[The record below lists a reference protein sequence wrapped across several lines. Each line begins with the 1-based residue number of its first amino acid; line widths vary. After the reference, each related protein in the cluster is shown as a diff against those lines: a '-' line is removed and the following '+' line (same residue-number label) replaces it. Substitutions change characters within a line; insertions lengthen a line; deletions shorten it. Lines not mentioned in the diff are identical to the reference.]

1 MDNMNMK
8 SIKKN
13 WLASLSFLDNN
24 IIYSVIVVILVLYSS
39 TIFDNINAFV
49 GNLFNFSLLK
59 LLGILLIIYIA
70 PKDTTIAILL
80 AVAYVI
86 TIHYMVNNETF
97 VSDKNN
103 APHMGSPHM
112 GSPHMASPHMGS
124 PHKNV
129 EKYVDSK
136 YKMIANTQEEHNN
149 KMMANTQEEH
159 HNKMMAHTQ
168 EEHHNKMMA
177 HTQEE
182 HHNKKMDVS
191 REMYNNVHDKKHM
204 KHNTKKN
211 VEHFF
216 PTDSSAMGSSFDIR
230 LKNTNVDTKQANYA
244 NKNQPVKMNQSCLNT
259 YTPQFETLGDPCVPT
274 ATFQNEFN
282 AQGLNFPE
290 GFNSPVVGSPL

>member
-1 MDNMNMK
+1 MDNTKN
-8 SIKKN
+8 IKKN

-59 LLGILLIIYIA
+59 LLGIVLIIYVA

-97 VSDKNN
+97 VSDKN
-103 APHMGSPHM
+103 S
-112 GSPHMASPHMGS
+112 SPHMAAPNMTVPNMTA

-136 YKMIANTQEEHNN
+136 HKNN
-149 KMMANTQEEH
+149 
-159 HNKMMAHTQ
+159 HTQ
-168 EEHHNKMMA
+168 EEHHHKNN
-177 HTQEE
+177 HIQEE
-182 HHNKKMDVS
+182 HHYKKMN
-191 REMYNNVHDKKHM
+191 NNVNDKK
-204 KHNTKKN
+204 NIKKN

-216 PTDSSAMGSSFDIR
+216 PNDSSTMGSSFDIR
-230 LKNTNVDTKQANYA
+230 LKNTNVNTKQADYS

-259 YTPQFETLGDPCVPT
+259 YVPEFETLGDPCVPT

>member
-1 MDNMNMK
+1 MDNMK

-59 LLGILLIIYIA
+59 LLGILLIIYVA

-97 VSDKNN
+97 VSDKHNTPHMSTPHMGAPHMS
-103 APHMGSPHM
+103 APHMGAPHM
-112 GSPHMASPHMGS
+112 GAPHMGA
-124 PHKNV
+124 PHMGAPHHKNV
-129 EKYVDSK
+129 EKYVDSEHK
-136 YKMIANTQEEHNN
+136 NMHHVQTQEEHLN
-149 KMMANTQEEH
+149 KRNDV
-159 HNKMMAHTQ
+159 
-168 EEHHNKMMA
+168 
-177 HTQEE
+177 
-182 HHNKKMDVS
+182 HNKK
-191 REMYNNVHDKKHM
+191 NM
-204 KHNTKKN
+204 KDNTKKN

-216 PTDSSAMGSSFDIR
+216 PTDSSAMGNSFDIR
-230 LKNTNVDTKQANYA
+230 LKNTNVDTKQADYA
-244 NKNQPVKMNQSCLNT
+244 NKNEPVKMNQAAKMNQSCLST

>member
-1 MDNMNMK
+1 MK

-103 APHMGSPHM
+103 VSHMGAPHIG
-112 GSPHMASPHMGS
+112 A

-136 YKMIANTQEEHNN
+136 H
-149 KMMANTQEEH
+149 KMMVHTQEEH

-182 HHNKKMDVS
+182 HHNKKRDIS

-230 LKNTNVDTKQANYA
+230 LKNTNVDTKQADYA
-244 NKNQPVKMNQSCLNT
+244 NKNEPVKMNKSCLNT

-290 GFNSPVVGSPL
+290 GFNSPVIGSPL

>member
-1 MDNMNMK
+1 MDNMK

-24 IIYSVIVVILVLYSS
+24 IIYSVIIVILVLYSS

-59 LLGILLIIYIA
+59 LLGILLIIYVA

-80 AVAYVI
+80 AVSYVI

-97 VSDKNN
+97 VSDKNMPAPHMGAPHMGSPHMG

-112 GSPHMASPHMGS
+112 GSPHMDAPHHAGA
-124 PHKNV
+124 PHHKKNV
-129 EKYVDSK
+129 EKYVDSEH
-136 YKMIANTQEEHNN
+136 KMMKNTQEEQNN
-149 KMMANTQEEH
+149 TR
-159 HNKMMAHTQ
+159 
-168 EEHHNKMMA
+168 
-177 HTQEE
+177 
-182 HHNKKMDVS
+182 KK
-191 REMYNNVHDKKHM
+191 
-204 KHNTKKN
+204 

-216 PTDSSAMGSSFDIR
+216 PTDNSTMGNSFDIR
-230 LKNTNVDTKQANYA
+230 LTNTNVDTKQADYT
-244 NKNQPVKMNQSCLNT
+244 NKNQPVKMNQNVKMNQSCLNT
-259 YTPQFETLGDPCVPT
+259 YTPEFETIGDPCVPT

-290 GFNSPVVGSPL
+290 GFNSPVSGSPL

>member
-1 MDNMNMK
+1 MDNMK

-59 LLGILLIIYIA
+59 LLGILLIIYVA

-103 APHMGSPHM
+103 VPHMGTPHMGAPHMGAPHM
-112 GSPHMASPHMGS
+112 GTPHMGA

-136 YKMIANTQEEHNN
+136 H
-149 KMMANTQEEH
+149 
-159 HNKMMAHTQ
+159 KMMAHTQ

-182 HHNKKMDVS
+182 HHNKKRDIS

-204 KHNTKKN
+204 KHHTKKN

-230 LKNTNVDTKQANYA
+230 LKNTNVDTKQSDYA
-244 NKNQPVKMNQSCLNT
+244 NKNEPVKMNKSCLNT

-290 GFNSPVVGSPL
+290 GFNSPVIGSPL